1 MKTSHILIGSCQRKF
16 LADTYTPPS
25 TPKGIVIF
33 SHGFK
38 GFKDWGAFPL
48 MAAAFAQYN
57 FACITF
63 NFSHNGTTVEQP
75 DSFADIEAFGNN
87 NISKEVDDLGVVI
100 EFAMQYFNLIQTSIP
115 IYLLGHS
122 RGGGISI
129 LKAAEDHNIAKVAV
143 WGSVSE
149 FGNFWKTVEME
160 KMKREGVIY
169 IPNNRTKQQLPI
181 YWQLYQDYETN
192 IERLHIPSRVKC
204 LQIPLLIVHGT
215 QDETV
220 PFSAAQ
226 DLKKHQPNAQLV
238 AIENGNHTFGAS
250 HPWLPTSLPLFTDLA
265 LQSTIAF
272 FNS

>member
-1 MKTSHILIGSCQRKF
+1 MKTSHILVGSCQRKF
-16 LADTYTPPS
+16 LADTYSPPGI
-25 TPKGIVIF
+25 PKGIVIL

-48 MAAAFAQYN
+48 MATALTQHH

-100 EFAMQYFNLIQTSIP
+100 EFAMQHFNLIQTSIP

-129 LKAAEDHNIAKVAV
+129 LKAAEDRNITKVAV

-160 KMKREGVIY
+160 K
-169 IPNNRTKQQLPI
+169 
-181 YWQLYQDYETN
+181 
-192 IERLHIPSRVKC
+192 
-204 LQIPLLIVHGT
+204 
-215 QDETV
+215 
-220 PFSAAQ
+220 
-226 DLKKHQPNAQLV
+226 
-238 AIENGNHTFGAS
+238 
-250 HPWLPTSLPLFTDLA
+250 
-265 LQSTIAF
+265 
-272 FNS
+272 